1 MNILF
6 VTNKNVYP
14 LIGGIERITYV
25 LAEAFRQIYDW
36 RSYSLFTQENNLNQT
51 TNDVFARKY
60 LLSEVNKASYISNI
74 IDSHEIDVII
84 AQGADARVNAIMPD
98 IREACD
104 TSKRHPK
111 LIFVYHNM
119 PGFELVSMDVPTLV
133 HRFIA
138 GKNKGGALRQ
148 LLLQSV
154 FSILPAYIKSSISPK
169 YRMAYEAAD
178 KMVMLSDGFIGQYN
192 QFVHDD
198 KTHYVAIP
206 NMLTYAIDPALIE
219 HKKKTILVVARM
231 DERQKRVK
239 FALRIWRR
247 VPHADWQM
255 KIVGN
260 GEDLSYYKE
269 LADKWQ
275 LQDISFEGQQDPL
288 NYYREASI
296 FMMTSAFE
304 GWPMTLME
312 AIPCGCV
319 PVAFDSYSAVHDI
332 IQSGRNGYV
341 VPNNDIDEYA
351 RVLQELMNNDT
362 LRAELAANAQK
373 DVLRFSRENI
383 AKQWKTLLENL

>member
-36 RSYSLFTQENNLNQT
+36 KSYSLFTQENNLNQT
-51 TNDVFARKY
+51 TNDVFAGKY
-60 LLSEVNKASYISNI
+60 LLSEVNKASYISDI

-119 PGFELVSMDVPTLV
+119 PGFELVGMDIPTLM
-133 HRFIA
+133 HRLLFGQDKKA
-138 GKNKGGALRQ
+138 SVRQ
-148 LLLQSV
+148 LVLQSGY
-154 FSILPAYIKSSISPK
+154 SILPAYIKSTISSK
-169 YRMAYEAAD
+169 YKMAYEATD
-178 KMVMLSDGFIGQYN
+178 KMVMLSDGFIEQYN
-192 QFVHDD
+192 QFVQGDE
-198 KTHYVAIP
+198 THYVAIP
-206 NMLTYAIDPALIE
+206 NMLTYAIDPSLLE

-231 DERQKRVK
+231 DEKQKRIK
-239 FALRIWRR
+239 IALRIWKRIQ
-247 VPHADWQM
+247 HSDWQL
-255 KIVGN
+255 KIVGG
-260 GEDLSYYKE
+260 GEDLIYYKQ
-269 LADKWQ
+269 LVDKWQ
-275 LQDISFEGQQDPL
+275 LQDVSFEGQQDPL
-288 NYYREASI
+288 LYYQEASI

-319 PVAFDSYSAVHDI
+319 PIAFDSYSAVHDI
-332 IQSGRNGYV
+332 IQSGKNGYI
-341 VPNNDIDEYA
+341 VPNNDIDTYA
-351 RVLQELMNNDT
+351 RVLQDLMNNDT